1 MLAWGNIKSKMR
13 YGGLPRLFFDALA
26 RIGITVEPYYIVL
39 EGLFDQPPSDF
50 TTRFKDYDVSL
61 FTSDEMKAI
70 AAIPGKEENEK
81 QLLERLSK
89 GNLCVG
95 IKHNSNLVGFTWCD
109 LAEFTLKGNEKPL
122 KPDEAYLFD
131 AYTLIPY
138 RGKGIAPYI
147 RYQCY
152 QQLADM
158 GKTKLYSVSG
168 AFNVSSIKFKKKLKA
183 SILEKHVYIEIIRK
197 WKYNFLIKK
206 YSL

>member
-1 MLAWGNIKSKMR
+1 MLSWENIKSKMR

-26 RIGITVEPYYIVL
+26 RIGITIEPYYIVM
-39 EGLFDQPPSDF
+39 EGLFGQPLSSEL

-61 FTSDEMKAI
+61 LTADDMKTI
-70 AAIPGKEENEK
+70 AAIPGKEESER
-81 QLLERLSK
+81 QLLGRLNK

-95 IKHNSNLVGFTWCD
+95 IKHHSYLVGFTWCD
-109 LAEFTLKGNEKPL
+109 LKEFTLKGNEKPL

-152 QQLADM
+152 QQLAVM
-158 GKTKLYSVSG
+158 GKTRLYSVSG
-168 AFNVSSIKFKKKLKA
+168 AFNVSSLKFKQKLNAK
-183 SILEKHVYIEIIRK
+183 ITEKHLSIAIVGK
-197 WKYNFLIKK
+197 WKFNFPIKR
-206 YSL
+206 YR

>member
-1 MLAWGNIKSKMR
+1 MLSWENIKSKMR

-26 RIGITVEPYYIVL
+26 RIGITIEPYYIVM
-39 EGLFDQPPSDF
+39 EGLFGQPPSSEL

-61 FTSDEMKAI
+61 LTADDMKAI
-70 AAIPGKEENEK
+70 AAIPEKEESES
-81 QLLERLSK
+81 QLLGRLNK

-95 IKHNSNLVGFTWCD
+95 IKHNSYLVGFTWCD
-109 LAEFTLKGNEKPL
+109 LKEFSLKGNEKPL

-152 QQLADM
+152 QQLAVM
-158 GKTKLYSVSG
+158 GKTRLYSVSG
-168 AFNVSSIKFKKKLKA
+168 AFNVSSLKFKQKLNAK
-183 SILEKHVYIEIIRK
+183 IREKHLSIAIVGK
-197 WKYNFLIKK
+197 WQFNFPIKR
-206 YSL
+206 YR